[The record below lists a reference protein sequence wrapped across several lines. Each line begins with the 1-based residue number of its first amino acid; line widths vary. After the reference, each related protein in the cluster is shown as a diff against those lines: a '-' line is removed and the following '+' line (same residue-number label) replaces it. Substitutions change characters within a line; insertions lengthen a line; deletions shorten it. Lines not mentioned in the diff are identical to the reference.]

1 MVIVNMLIDTSEEI
15 HVSPSICLNQSETKT
30 KSEVNVN
37 KLTESLM
44 IS

>member
-1 MVIVNMLIDTSEEI
+1 MVVTNMLIETSEEI
-15 HVSPSICLNQSETKT
+15 HFSSSIRLNQSETKT

-37 KLTESLM
+37 KLTECPM